1 MATRE
6 QIIKSTEDVK
16 KQYASYQV
24 YIQRSK
30 HDGHKDDGLIYE
42 THRVTTKQEAK
53 KIAKSLCKKY
63 PEGHT
68 VTATYYKEEVA

>member
-1 MATRE
+1 MSEAN
-6 QIIKSTEDVK
+6 
-16 KQYASYQV
+16 YQV

-53 KIAKSLCKKY
+53 KIAKSLCEKY
-63 PEGHT
+63 PEGYT
-68 VTATYYKEEVA
+68 VIVPLQEEVA